1 MSKRKTEQFDAER
14 AFKRARGEELQ
25 RFLTVCL
32 EKLKKKILTNQNVTD
47 MYYKK
52 LLEFNFGIH
61 SIAKKFTE
69 LKVSNPEIQHPA
81 ENDEKIRCAKHVN
94 EDARHNN
101 PAVVDVSLLLEKVIL
116 GLRCIFH
123 SSLYICYVVYPY
135 RF

>member
-1 MSKRKTEQFDAER
+1 MPKRINEAAVADR
-14 AFKRARGEELQ
+14 AFKQARNNDVE
-25 RFLTVCL
+25 RFLEECL
-32 EKLKKKILTNQNVTD
+32 ENLKKKKLTNQNVTD

-52 LLEFNFGIH
+52 LVEFNFGIH
-61 SIAKKFTE
+61 LIAKKFTE
-69 LKVSNPEIQHPA
+69 MKKTHPKIQHPQ